1 MDATAAYETATETQ
15 SPDQPGMVEIGKSH
29 FAITRASFRE
39 ALNRALRVSDE
50 AEDGLPKRMTQVEL
64 VKRTGMARSTL
75 AKYLSDAPDD
85 DDPINPDL
93 KMLCRLADAL
103 NVPPAFLL
111 MRPEDWKRLAHAA
124 ANLGRVSNSGVTSAE
139 AAERTNRYANAAEQ
153 SVAGYRAAREM
164 GIAPSNLN
172 IEVMH
177 EGDADLVRDVE
188 ARHARTRRSIR
199 TTCALPPLNLLSGE
213 YHLSLLYLCA
223 NVGANTK

>member
-1 MDATAAYETATETQ
+1 MHENETNGSDVGEET
-15 SPDQPGMVEIGKSH
+15 
-29 FAITRASFRE
+29 FALTRASFRE

-50 AEDGLPKRMTQVEL
+50 GDDGSPKRMTQVEL

-75 AKYLSDAPDD
+75 AKYLADGADD

-111 MRPEDWKRLAHAA
+111 MREEDWKRLAHAA
-124 ANLGRVSNSGVTSAE
+124 AALVSVSKVEAKSAKPSIE
-139 AAERTNRYANAAEQ
+139 PARYANAAEQ
-153 SVAGYRAAREM
+153 SVAGYRAAKVM
-164 GIAPSNLN
+164 GVEPSSVP
-172 IEVMH
+172 IEVTH
-177 EGDADLVRDVE
+177 AGDASLAHEVE
-188 ARHARTRRSIR
+188 ERHARTRRSIR
-199 TTCALPPLNLLSGE
+199 TTCALPPLNHLSAE

>member
-1 MDATAAYETATETQ
+1 MDAAAAFETATETQ
-15 SPDQPGMVEIGKSH
+15 SPEQPGMVDIDKSR
-29 FAITRASFRE
+29 FAITRASFRQ

-50 AEDGLPKRMTQVEL
+50 AEDGSPKRMTQVEL

-103 NVPPAFLL
+103 NVPPAFLI

-124 ANLGRVSNSGVTSAE
+124 ANLGKVSRNGATSAK
-139 AAERTNRYANAAEQ
+139 AEGRPSRYASAAEQ
-153 SVAGYRAAREM
+153 SVAGYHAAKEM

-172 IEVMH
+172 IEVTQ
-177 EGDADLVRDVE
+177 EGDAELVRDVE
-188 ARHARTRRSIR
+188 ARQARTRRSIR
-199 TTCALPPLNLLSGE
+199 TTCALPPLNRLSGE